1 MAEVIDIHDLR
12 FDGPERLVVEAVV
25 DQMVL
30 TQPGSDYEPAEWGPA
45 LCRGSMYFSD
55 EDLVPATDAEFK
67 QMLGYRVD
75 DWAPVDLS
83 DFLDD

>member
-1 MAEVIDIHDLR
+1 MADVLDIHDLR
-12 FDGPERLVVEAVV
+12 FDGPDCLVVEAVV

-30 TQPGSDYEPAEWGPA
+30 TRPGSYYDPPEWGPA
-45 LCRGSMYFSD
+45 LCRGTMYFSG
-55 EDLVPATDAEFK
+55 EDLMPATDAELRK
-67 QMLGYRVD
+67 MLGYRID